1 MDKCIDCLDKWV
13 SIFHRKFQVYIN
25 KRFKEYNVSSSE
37 FLYLM
42 TLNEKD
48 SLSQDQLS
56 KELYIDKA
64 AVARTLKNLEKKG
77 LIVRTQD
84 TKNYK
89 IKRVS
94 LSDSGN
100 GLVPKLEEIL
110 DEWDS
115 IMKKGVGEK
124 AYSDVVDG
132 IRKMTKIDL

>member
-1 MDKCIDCLDKWV
+1 VDKCIDCLDKWV